1 MIGLSMPSAL
11 TTTAS
16 APLFGLPTSSAA
28 TIATTAPPIPPKMNF
43 KDLQQ
48 TLLKLRVDFEQ
59 QEKYF
64 MDELDDLNAFDIVLR
79 RAQDKVFLLG
89 QNIDELEQE
98 RERFVCELDI
108 MSQQQTELD
117 SLVTEMEKIM
127 ELPPLDQQQLAGQ
140 PSVGLRDTANAA
152 PSDVQR
158 QNILQLQ
165 MTVNAQMKQLDD
177 ELGDLC
183 EQVGPWDGLGAAVKE
198 QKKKLRSV
206 HFLVKELSPA
216 VSNEMLHLAFCAF
229 GDVERAVHIVDE
241 KGKPTGEGIVEF
253 ERKVSAQEAIAQ
265 IRERVFL
272 MTVNSRPL
280 YAEFVEPRDEEDGL
294 SEKMIQR
301 THHLLKERELGPR
314 FASMNSF
321 EYVYG
326 RRWKDLYEFERK
338 RRAEVEAELREQR
351 RRLDADME
359 VEYEDYKAQLLRE
372 ELQRRQEEL
381 ERLEASRQM
390 RRQQMQQQQLM
401 GAGMMLSGWEPQMVD
416 GPLGRNMPPTFGQG
430 APMSRGMPGMHSHPP
445 SLIGMG
451 QSAHRGG
458 GGGGGGGGD
467 DEDRK
472 PFPGLGSGGG
482 GGMQQNGRGQSP
494 QGPDVRKMLQG
505 FRDSPQQ
512 QQQQQGRMQG
522 PLPPGLAS
530 LLDRVPLQ
538 QQQQQQH
545 HHLQQQQQHQ
555 QLVPSPFGAFF
566 SSGIGTGANGG
577 GGGGPPPPGGRIP
590 PPPSSLMG
598 GGGVPQHMLQQQQQ
612 PPVSLMSMGDGGG
625 DFVPDNKKAR
635 H

>member
-1 MIGLSMPSAL
+1 MSSNARRSDSDSDKSRRRPPKSVRRSADERNEQPVPLNPYPLQQLLLPQSQQHHHSLPQPLMAQRRVAPPGMAVNFSGQAFSDTELLGDIPRKKFTGRCRLFVGNLPIEVKEAELKELFTPHGDIAECFLSGKGFAFLRLDTRAHAESAKEAL
-11 TTTAS
+11 DGKNIHGRPIRVRYAVH
-16 APLFGLPTSSAA
+16 GA
-28 TIATTAPPIPPKMNF
+28 TI
-43 KDLQQ
+43 
-48 TLLKLRVDFEQ
+48 R
-59 QEKYF
+59 
-64 MDELDDLNAFDIVLR
+64 
-79 RAQDKVFLLG
+79 
-89 QNIDELEQE
+89 
-98 RERFVCELDI
+98 
-108 MSQQQTELD
+108 
-117 SLVTEMEKIM
+117 
-127 ELPPLDQQQLAGQ
+127 
-140 PSVGLRDTANAA
+140 
-152 PSDVQR
+152 
-158 QNILQLQ
+158 
-165 MTVNAQMKQLDD
+165 
-177 ELGDLC
+177 
-183 EQVGPWDGLGAAVKE
+183 
-198 QKKKLRSV
+198 
-206 HFLVKELSPA
+206 VKELSPA

-321 EYVYG
+321 EYMYG

-451 QSAHRGG
+451 PSAHR
-458 GGGGGGGGD
+458 GGGGGGGD

-472 PFPGLGSGGG
+472 PFPGLGSGG

-512 QQQQQGRMQG
+512 QQQQGRMQG

-538 QQQQQQH
+538 QQQQQH
-545 HHLQQQQQHQ
+545 HHQQHQ
-555 QLVPSPFGAFF
+555 QMVPSPFGAFF
-566 SSGIGTGANGG
+566 SPGIGTGTNGGG

-590 PPPSSLMG
+590 PPPSSSM
-598 GGGVPQHMLQQQQQ
+598 GGGVPQHMLQQQA
-612 PPVSLMSMGDGGG
+612 PVSLMSMGDGGG